1 MLALLTLALFFIIQ
15 QLENHILVPKIMQK
29 AVGLNPIVMILAL
42 LVGGKLAGVLGMI
55 LAVPIATI
63 ITVFAQDY
71 MEIKKTML
79 KKKQSDM

>member
-1 MLALLTLALFFIIQ
+1 
-15 QLENHILVPKIMQK
+15 
-29 AVGLNPIVMILAL
+29 LNPIVVILAL